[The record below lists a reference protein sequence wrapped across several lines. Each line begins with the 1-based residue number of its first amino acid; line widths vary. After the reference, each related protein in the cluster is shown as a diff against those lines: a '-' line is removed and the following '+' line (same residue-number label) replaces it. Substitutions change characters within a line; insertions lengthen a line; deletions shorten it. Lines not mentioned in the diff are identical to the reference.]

1 MDRFSRPNVV
11 EVTKQKN
18 NMSKKQFFIGIILAS
33 LIGGI
38 VALAGV
44 GFLIQPQNASSFDEK
59 QQASFVN
66 LLSGEEFTVP
76 DGINFVASAELVT
89 PAVVHITSEISFS
102 PSQGRRQ
109 RDPLQEFF
117 GLPMPDGGESRRP
130 QGVSSGSGVI
140 ISPDGYIVTNNHV
153 VENATKVDISL
164 DNNKRFVAKV
174 VGTDPTTDL
183 ALLKIEADGLP
194 FVKFGDSDK
203 TNIGEWVLA
212 VGNPFNLNST
222 VTAGIISAKA
232 RNINIL
238 KDENGMQVESFL
250 QTDAVVNPGNS
261 GGALVN
267 LAGELIGINTAIATQ
282 TGTFSG
288 YSFAVPSTL
297 VKKVMDDLMKYGTV
311 QRGLLGVTIQSVSP
325 ELAEYLN
332 KDFGVDQGVYV
343 AGVNENSGG
352 AEAGLKEGDVIIG
365 VDGKVTNNV
374 SNLQELVARKRPG
387 DQVEVEYLRE
397 GKTYKTKATLKN
409 FDGDTKIIKKE
420 IPKTYEFG
428 GMIFEQ
434 LKEPLKE
441 ALRIDGGAMIGV
453 VGESEWRE
461 AGARPGFIITSIISD
476 EGRIRIKTVE
486 QLLEVLNDKSGE
498 EIVVLGMFQDGTEY
512 YFEVELD

>member
-1 MDRFSRPNVV
+1 
-11 EVTKQKN
+11 
-18 NMSKKQFFIGIILAS
+18 MSKKQFFIGIILAS

-44 GFLIQPQNASSFDEK
+44 GFLMQPQSANSFDEK

-66 LLSGEEFTVP
+66 LLSGEDFTIP
-76 DGINFVASAELVT
+76 DGINFVASAEVVT
-89 PAVVHITSEISFS
+89 PAVVHITSQISYTQS
-102 PSQGRRQ
+102 PGRGQ

-117 GLPMPDGGESRRP
+117 GLPSPEGRDNQRSP
-130 QGVSSGSGVI
+130 QGMSSGSGVI

-164 DNNKRFVAKV
+164 ENNKRYLAKV

-183 ALLKIEADGLP
+183 ALLKIEGENLP
-194 FVKFGDSDK
+194 FVKFGDSDQTK
-203 TNIGEWVLA
+203 IGEWVLA

-238 KDENGMQVESFL
+238 QDENNMQIESFL

-267 LAGELIGINTAIATQ
+267 LAGELIGINTAIATR

-325 ELAEYLN
+325 ELAEYLD

-343 AGVNENSGG
+343 SGVNENSGG
-352 AEAGLKEGDVIIG
+352 AEAGLKQGDIIIG
-365 VDGKVTNNV
+365 VDGRETNNV

-387 DQVEVEYLRE
+387 DEVEVEYLRD

-420 IPKTYEFG
+420 VPKTYEFG
-428 GMIFEQ
+428 GMVFEELKSQ
-434 LKEPLKE
+434 LKEG
-441 ALRIDGGAMIGV
+441 LRIDGGAMISV

-476 EGRIRIKTVE
+476 EGRVRIKSVE

-498 EIVVLGMFQDGTEY
+498 DVVVLGMFQDGTEY